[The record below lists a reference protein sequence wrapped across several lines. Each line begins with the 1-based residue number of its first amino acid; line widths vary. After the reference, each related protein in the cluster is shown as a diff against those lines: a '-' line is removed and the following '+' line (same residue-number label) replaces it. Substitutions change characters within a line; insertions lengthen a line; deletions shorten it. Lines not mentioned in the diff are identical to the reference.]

1 MVKYQ
6 LQDLVDMARN
16 GCMDAAE
23 EILERLKPLIYSAVR
38 RYVSGWD
45 KDDLYQEAC
54 LTVIQ
59 CIKEFDPQKGVPFL
73 AFVKKK
79 VYYRLFNVS
88 RRQRSGLS
96 LEQTFKGQDGESRML
111 EELLASTEPGIEEQI
126 LLSMEKKQLYEA
138 IDKLSPKQK
147 QVIMMHFFQGLKY
160 KDIARLRETHYKS
173 VLRLKDRALSSL
185 RKNLGHDE

>member
-96 LEQTFKGQDGESRML
+96 LEQTFEGQDGESRML

-160 KDIARLRETHYKS
+160 KDIARLGDILLS
-173 VLRLKDRALSSL
+173 FVLKGLTW
-185 RKNLGHDE
+185 

>member
-1 MVKYQ
+1 MKYQ

-96 LEQTFKGQDGESRML
+96 LEQTFEGQDGESRML

>member
-96 LEQTFKGQDGESRML
+96 LEQTFEGQDGESRML